1 MKRLFGKLLRKIG
14 PSNKIPTNSD
24 DFLLMLKRGGAK
36 IGDNVTVF
44 SPQKAN
50 IDLKNPFLLSIG
62 DNTVITK
69 GVTILMHDYSKHVIR
84 MVTGEN
90 IGGKLPVSIGK
101 NCFIGNNATILMGT
115 DIGDNCIIGA
125 SAVVKGIIPDNSVV
139 AGNPG
144 RIICTLDEYIK
155 KRRERALDEACEVAR
170 AIVRNT
176 NKQPTLKQM
185 GNGFAWLYMPR
196 TPKTIDENPW
206 MFRLSSDKEESV
218 IQSFM
223 DSNPIFKDF
232 DSFLK
237 YALDDEV

>member
-1 MKRLFGKLLRKIG
+1 MKKLLRKILTWG
-14 PSNKIPTNSD
+14 NVKHPTTSKEY
-24 DFLLMLKRGGAK
+24 LEMLKRGGSK
-36 IGDNVTVF
+36 IGENITIF
-44 SPQKAN
+44 SPERAN
-50 IDLKNPFLLSIG
+50 IDLMNPFLLSIG

-115 DIGDNCIIGA
+115 TIGDNCIVGA
-125 SAVVKGIIPDNSVV
+125 SAVVKGKIPDNSVI

-144 RIICTLDEYIK
+144 KIICSIEQYIQ
-155 KRRERALDEACEVAR
+155 KRKEKVLDEACQVAR
-170 AIVRNT
+170 AIVMNT
-176 NKQPTLKQM
+176 GKKPTLKQM

-196 TPKTIDENPW
+196 EQRTIDENGW
-206 MFRLSSDKEESV
+206 MFKLSSDNTEDV

-223 DSNPIFKDF
+223 DSNPLF
-232 DSFLK
+232 DSFDCFLE
-237 YALDDEV
+237 YALKDTTSV